1 MLGSESASTENS
13 GSGGEQA
20 APKTIAI
27 DGPAAS
33 GKSDV
38 GNLVARRLGY
48 LFIDTGAM
56 YRALTW
62 LALQR
67 RLDPDDED
75 AMDRLAAGTSM
86 VVTPPRPG
94 TTEQCRVRVD
104 GEDATPHL
112 RTPEVE
118 ASVSLVSRVP
128 VVREA
133 LVRNQRELARGQPT
147 VMAGRDIGTVV
158 LPEADLKVYLEASR
172 DERAHRRRKQ
182 LALKGE
188 MPSFEGVLADLERR
202 DAIDSTRPV
211 SPMRPA
217 ADAIVIST
225 DGLTLEEVVEKVL
238 SLAERRS

>member
-1 MLGSESASTENS
+1 MLGSESTSPENS

-20 APKTIAI
+20 TPKTIAI

-38 GNLVARRLGY
+38 GNLLARRLGY

-67 RLDPDDED
+67 RLDPEDEE
-75 AMDRLAAGTSM
+75 AMDRLATGTRM

-94 TTEQCRVRVD
+94 STEQCRIRVD

-128 VVREA
+128 AVREA
-133 LVRNQRELARGQPT
+133 LVRNQRELARGRPT

-158 LPEADLKVYLEASR
+158 LPDADLKVYLEASR
-172 DERAHRRRKQ
+172 DERARRRRKQ
-182 LALKGE
+182 LALKDLA
-188 MPSFEGVLADLERR
+188 PSLEGVLADLERR

-217 ADAIVIST
+217 ADAVVIST